1 MPAWPASIQPMV
13 IQEEL
18 VKNPECYNVSAETI
32 LEKKKKK
39 MFSFYGSR
47 LRYIIPIYFF
57 KKITLASNRK

>member
-39 MFSFYGSR
+39 DVFL
-47 LRYIIPIYFF
+47 LRFTVKVYNTNLLFF
-57 KKITLASNRK
+57 KNHLGI